1 MHNFSLR
8 PRPEAAA
15 QIQAGLDY
23 WVTLTAT
30 PLADPAHQHL
40 AVANGRFAVSLAQQ
54 YQQQGCSQQ
63 ELLDAAYRVLLQ
75 QLQEVPFARVERFLA
90 HALRQAMLR
99 ALEAKPR

>member
-1 MHNFSLR
+1 MRKLSLR
-8 PRPEAAA
+8 PRLEAAA

-23 WVTLTAT
+23 WATLTAT
-30 PLADPAHQHL
+30 PLPDPAHQQL

-63 ELLDAAYRVLLQ
+63 ELLDAAYQVLLQ
-75 QLQEVPFARVERFLA
+75 QLQKVPLARAERFLA

-99 ALEAKPR
+99 ALEAKRH